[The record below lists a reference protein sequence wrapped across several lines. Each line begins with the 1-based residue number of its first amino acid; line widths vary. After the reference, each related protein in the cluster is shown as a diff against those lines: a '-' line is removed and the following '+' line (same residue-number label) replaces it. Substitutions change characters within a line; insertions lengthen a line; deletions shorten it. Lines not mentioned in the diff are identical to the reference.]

1 MEMLRRAKFR
11 AQALE
16 EPAYQRE
23 DQGLSI
29 ESEIHELLQ
38 NMREQAGLSRTELA
52 RRLEITPPAITRLE
66 KRPAHASITTLTR
79 YAEACGFSLFMFYK

>member
-1 MEMLRRAKFR
+1 MEMLRRAKLR

-16 EPAYQRE
+16 EPAYRSEEQ
-23 DQGLSI
+23 DFSI
-29 ESEIHELLQ
+29 ENEVHELLQ

-66 KRPAHASITTLTR
+66 KRPAHASVTTLTR
-79 YAEACGFSLFMFYK
+79 YAEACGFTLFLFYK

>member
-1 MEMLRRAKFR
+1 MLRRAKLR

-16 EPAYQRE
+16 EPAYHSE
-23 DQGLSI
+23 EQGLSI

-52 RRLEITPPAITRLE
+52 RRLEVMPPAITRLE
-66 KRPAHASITTLTR
+66 KRPAQASMTTLTR
-79 YAEACGFSLFMFYK
+79 YAEACGFTLFLFYK